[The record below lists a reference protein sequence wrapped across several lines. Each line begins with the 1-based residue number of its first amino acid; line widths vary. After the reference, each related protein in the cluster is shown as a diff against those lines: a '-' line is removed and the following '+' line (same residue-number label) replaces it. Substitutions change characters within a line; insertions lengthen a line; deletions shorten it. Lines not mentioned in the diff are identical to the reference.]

1 MENKKDTSCLK
12 VKRQSQSLSFN
23 LDHLDIED
31 EIIWNKYTQVRV
43 IFRNI
48 INIYT
53 NNCVNHRYQS
63 NKTY

>member
-12 VKRQSQSLSFN
+12 VNRQSQSLSFN

-53 NNCVNHRYQS
+53 NDYFNHRY
-63 NKTY
+63 